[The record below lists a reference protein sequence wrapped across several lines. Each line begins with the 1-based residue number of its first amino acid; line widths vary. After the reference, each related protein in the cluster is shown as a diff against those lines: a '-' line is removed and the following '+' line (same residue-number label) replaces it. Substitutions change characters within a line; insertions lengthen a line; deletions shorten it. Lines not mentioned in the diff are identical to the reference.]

1 MGTSGQPVNDIL
13 KYVDAGGPNG
23 TDADARLE
31 VMESL
36 LRWRCAAPTA
46 PDTLCRWFY

>member
-1 MGTSGQPVNDIL
+1 L

-23 TDADARLE
+23 TDADGRIE
-31 VMESL
+31 VMESM

-46 PDTLCRWFY
+46 PDTLCE